1 MSPRAGSRVTPCT
14 ASDARARSRKAESFI
29 TGAELVLEMGDDAD
43 LDLPAVAAALAVL
56 AGIAAADAACCS
68 ALGEHAR
75 GQDHQ
80 QAVRL
85 LGTVAPNGTQMAKDL
100 KRLLDRK
107 DNAHYGVITTTENE
121 ARDMLT
127 WAQRLVTGARAVV
140 RR

>member
-1 MSPRAGSRVTPCT
+1 
-14 ASDARARSRKAESFI
+14 
-29 TGAELVLEMGDDAD
+29 VLELGDDSD

-56 AGIAAADAACCS
+56 AAIAASDAACCS
-68 ALGEHAR
+68 ALGEHSR

-85 LGTVAPNGTQMAKDL
+85 LGTVTPGGTQMAKDL

-107 DNAHYGVITTTENE
+107 DNAHYGIIATTGTD

-127 WAQRLVTGARAVV
+127 WARRLIDRAQTVVQR
-140 RR
+140 